1 MTIAIAGNPNCGKT
15 VLFNALTGST
25 QKVGNWSGVTVDRK
39 EGTCEVNG
47 QTLTI
52 VDIPGIYSLHTTTSD
67 EHTIDEKIACRY
79 LREGD
84 VSLIINVVDA
94 SNLDRHLYLT
104 AQLLEVQIPVII
116 VLNMSDIAA
125 RRGICIDHQA
135 LAKQLGCPVIP
146 LVASRKKGLDKL
158 RAALT
163 TTDTPPNAIQY
174 NLPTEL
180 EQSYQALSQHLD
192 SNWLALRLLEDDCF
206 ANECVSE
213 ADTAMA
219 TTYRHTIEATLDETA
234 DLLIADARY
243 QWVHQIV
250 TTHTSHVKTIKQT
263 ATQYI
268 DKIVLNRYLG
278 IPIFLLMM
286 YLTFFFAINIGGAF
300 QDFFDIGS
308 TAIFIDGL
316 SQLLH
321 AAHAPAWL
329 IAILANG
336 FGKGINTVITFTPI
350 IGGMFLF
357 LSLLEDSGYMARA
370 AFVVDRLMSTIGLP
384 GKAFVPLIV
393 GFGCNVPT
401 IMATRTLGTQRDRIL
416 TTMMAPFMS
425 CGARLAIYAVFVS
438 AFFRH
443 GGQNVIFFLY
453 LLGIAV
459 AILTGLLLRFT
470 VLKGETSAMPTEF
483 PTYHIPHPASILRST
498 WHRLKLF
505 LKKAGRFIIPICMLI
520 GALNAVSLEGKLLH
534 GEANQH
540 SALSE
545 IGRAITPVFAPMGL
559 EKDNWPATVGLF
571 TGLLAKEVVVGT
583 LNTLYTQVGHLH
595 HDTDKVNV
603 ASELKNALYSIPQN
617 LAALPQ
623 ALSNPV
629 LASAPMQNVNRGV
642 FGVMHQFFAGTAGV
656 LAYLIFI
663 LLYFPCVSTMAVMR
677 REIGSRWANF
687 SMVWTTGV
695 AYGIATVFFQ
705 IATFHQHMLS
715 SSLWVGGI
723 TIIFTVTI
731 AMLRRKTVDVS
742 SSHLPPSVPHAKP
755 HCS

>member
-39 EGTCEVNG
+39 EGTCDVGGE
-47 QTLTI
+47 TFTI
-52 VDIPGIYSLHTTTSD
+52 VDIPGIYSLHTTDSD

-79 LREGD
+79 LRSGD

-104 AQLLEVQIPVII
+104 AQLLEMQIPII
-116 VLNMSDIAA
+116 IALNMSDIAA
-125 RRGICIDHQA
+125 RRGILIDHQA

-146 LVASRKKGLDKL
+146 LVASRKKGLNQL
-158 RAALT
+158 YETLT
-163 TTDTPPNAIQY
+163 TTLAPPTPIQY
-174 NLPTEL
+174 TLPDQL
-180 EQSYQALSQHLD
+180 QAYYQQLSTQLH
-192 SNWLALRLLEDDCF
+192 SNWLALRLLEDDYI
-206 ANECVSE
+206 ANDQVNK
-213 ADTAMA
+213 TNA
-219 TTYRHTIEATLDETA
+219 TLAATYRNTIADTLDETA

-243 QWVHQIV
+243 QWVHQHV
-250 TTHTSHVKTIKQT
+250 AHCTTHIKTIKQT

-268 DKIVLNRYLG
+268 DKIVLNQYLG
-278 IPIFLLMM
+278 IPIFLCMM

-308 TAIFIDGL
+308 TAIFIDGF
-316 SQLLH
+316 SQLLNTI
-321 AAHAPAWL
+321 HAPAWL
-329 IAILANG
+329 VAILANG
-336 FGKGINTVITFTPI
+336 FGKGVNTVITFIPI

-370 AFVVDRLMSTIGLP
+370 AFVVDRLMKAIGLP

-438 AFFRH
+438 AFFRQ
-443 GGQNVIFFLY
+443 GGQNVIFCLY
-453 LLGIAV
+453 LIGILVAV
-459 AILTGLLLRFT
+459 LTGLLLRFT
-470 VLKGETSAMPTEF
+470 VLKGDTSAMPTEF
-483 PTYHIPHPASILRST
+483 PTYHVPHPMSILRST

-505 LKKAGRFIIPICMLI
+505 LKKAGRFIIPTCMLI
-520 GALNAVSLEGKLLH
+520 GALNAVSLNGKLLH
-534 GEANQH
+534 ENTSQH
-540 SALSE
+540 SILSD
-545 IGRAITPVFAPMGL
+545 IGRVITPIFEPMGL

-571 TGLLAKEVVVGT
+571 SGLLAKEVVVGT

-595 HDTDKVNV
+595 HNTDQVNV
-603 ASELKNALYSIPQN
+603 LDELKDAALSIPQN

-642 FGVMHQFFAGTAGV
+642 YGVMHQYFAGTAGV
-656 LAYLIFI
+656 FAYLLFI

-677 REIGSRWANF
+677 REIGSHWSNF
-687 SMVWTTGV
+687 SMLWTTGV
-695 AYGIATVFFQ
+695 AYGIATAFYQ
-705 IATFHQHMLS
+705 AATYRQHILS
-715 SSLWVGGI
+715 SSLWI
-723 TIIFTVTI
+723 STIMIIFTVTI
-731 AMLRRKTVDVS
+731 TVLRRKTIDT
-742 SSHLPPSVPHAKP
+742 PTTNIPASVTHAKP